1 MDGRRFDTLVATLAR
16 RTSRR
21 STLRAGTAALAAA
34 ALGRTGHRV
43 AAQEATPAPATAG
56 TARTEFLF
64 VQSFEAG
71 TFAPKDDGETEAYT
85 LTLEHGL
92 GQTVYFSDRPNRI
105 VGTIP
110 TQVALDWVGI
120 TPANPPNATLV
131 MQVGAADE
139 DVVVLELVGAAY
151 DEQAERVTYDV
162 AVLADYERLGTTFQ
176 EQPLT
181 SGRALPPQFGTASL
195 FIDGVGCLG
204 TGAICQYNSDCCS
217 GTCVAPEIEDEYPS
231 CA

>member
-1 MDGRRFDTLVATLAR
+1 MDARRFDTLVTTLAR

-34 ALGRTGHRV
+34 ALGRTGRRV
-43 AAQEATPAPATAG
+43 AAQEATSPSATAR

-71 TFAPKDDGETEAYT
+71 TFAPKDGGETEAYT

-110 TQVALDWVGI
+110 TQVALNWVGI

-162 AVLADYERLGTTFQ
+162 AVRADYERLGTTFQ

-181 SGRALPPQFGTASL
+181 SGRAVRPQFGVASL
-195 FIDGVGCLG
+195 FIDGVGCLSG
-204 TGAICQYNSDCCS
+204 GASCISGAQCCCGVCSSTGC
-217 GTCVAPEIEDEYPS
+217 ES
-231 CA
+231 C